1 MSINLDNDRYF
12 IIALY
17 QKRFRTKF
25 ENPFKLF
32 LLIKIQGMTESEI
45 IPEQFLTG
53 PWSLYYHDT
62 QDQSWTE
69 ESYKKVSSF
78 KDYKTL
84 WSTFSIIGSEKF
96 NNGMWFFMR
105 DPHPPLW
112 ENSMNIRGGSYCL
125 KITQNLSFE
134 VFQRYIAAA
143 SLDLVSKRP
152 LENRIVGV
160 SISPKKGF
168 HIIKI
173 WNQNGAQSD
182 LKDLA
187 LLDETI
193 RVQDILYRPNVN
205 QRM

>member
-1 MSINLDNDRYF
+1 M
-12 IIALY
+12 A
-17 QKRFRTKF
+17 
-25 ENPFKLF
+25 EP
-32 LLIKIQGMTESEI
+32 SEV
-45 IPEQFLTG
+45 IPEQFPTG

-69 ESYKKVSSF
+69 ESYKKVASF

-84 WSTFSIIGSEKF
+84 WAAFSAIGSEKF

-105 DPHPPLW
+105 DPYPPLW

-125 KITQNLSFE
+125 KVSQSLSYE
-134 VFQRYIAAA
+134 VYQRYIAAA

-152 LENRIVGV
+152 DENKIVGI

-173 WNQNGAQSD
+173 WNKNSAIGDLSD
-182 LKDLA
+182 LV
-187 LLDETI
+187 LLDDSI
-193 RVQDILYRPNVN
+193 KLSDVLFRPNVQ